1 MIWALTLGYF
11 MFGEKPLQ
19 IVLAGAMVVI
29 SAGLFVIWREHQLG
43 LVRRADE
50 KIAKPRVA

>member
-1 MIWALTLGYF
+1 MVWALTIGYVV
-11 MFGEKPLQ
+11 FGDKPLQ
-19 IVLAGAMVVI
+19 IVLAGAVVVI

-43 LVRRADE
+43 LVRPAEE